1 MKKRILGAIE
11 KEVRKQYPDYSEDE
25 IEVVMYGVESIYI
38 LITKTIVIFSIAFI
52 LGIVKEMIMLLL
64 TFNFIRMFAF
74 GMHAN
79 DGKVCLIISSIIF
92 IGFTYACKYLVMPDY
107 IHYALYLIAFILIM
121 IYAPADTKKRPL
133 INKKKR
139 IKFKIISLIVVLIYF
154 IISLNI
160 NNLLIKNALIFGLL
174 TECILILPITYKIFR
189 MPYKNYVN
197 YGLNIPGV

>member
-11 KEVRKQYPDYSEDE
+11 KEVRRQYPDYSNDQV
-25 IEVVMYGVESIYI
+25 EVVMYGVESIYI
-38 LITKTIVIFSIAFI
+38 LITKTIIIFSIAFI
-52 LGIVKEMIMLLL
+52 LGIIKEMIILLL

-79 DGKVCLIISSIIF
+79 NGKVCLVVSSIIF
-92 IGFTYACKYLVMPDY
+92 IGFTYACKYLVMPNY
-107 IHYALYLIAFILIM
+107 IHYILYLLSLILIM

-139 IKFKIISLIVVLIYF
+139 IRFKILSLIVVLIYF

-160 NNLLIKNALIFGLL
+160 NNELIKNALIFGLL
-174 TECILILPITYKIFR
+174 TECILILPITYKTFR
-189 MPYKNYVN
+189 MPYRNYVN